1 MAMGEESMMVMCA
14 RVAAVETERS
24 RRIADTP
31 WRVELSGL
39 GVGLNVR
46 DERKGDVKT
55 PWFLSKC

>member
-24 RRIADTP
+24 RRIADTS
-31 WRVELSGL
+31 WRVDLTGL

-46 DERKGDVKT
+46 DERK
-55 PWFLSKC
+55 

>member
-24 RRIADTP
+24 RWIADTS

-46 DERKGDVKT
+46 DERK
-55 PWFLSKC
+55 

>member
-14 RVAAVETERS
+14 RVAVETERS
-24 RRIADTP
+24 RRIADTS

-46 DERKGDVKT
+46 DKRK
-55 PWFLSKC
+55 